1 VTPDFSTFGAREA
14 LAVLMAVIIVAD
26 WAVVRYAR
34 WPKGNAPDR

>member
-1 VTPDFSTFGAREA
+1 LVIPGFWSFEIREA

-34 WPKGNAPDR
+34 RR